1 MTRVSYRI
9 SGTIGG
15 AAQEDVKDTFTEGLV
30 APDAR
35 IARAKPSSRNACFIE
50 RKVSYFETHT
60 STWRR
65 VKSPEWHATNSAR
78 ANLVKDH
85 KSFNTMRWSLSQPLQ
100 SIVSYVPIAVSYSDN
115 SRYIWHSQ
123 ELGTPIVPN
132 SANLCVACLRNTWVQ
147 DLRSPISSSP
157 AIVLISPK
165 AFQNKVFINISMS
178 YTYFHLFHFSA
189 SVAYCRNCERF
200 LSPPGIWTIAQPE
213 SPELLS
219 ICLKKLKGLNKVRLT
234 DARFI
239 WTEPHSK
246 RLRVA
251 VTIQKEVRPL
261 QGSIVVTRSEGCHI
275 RFSQKPFSNRRS
287 KLNT

>member
-35 IARAKPSSRNACFIE
+35 IVRARPSSRNASFIE

-65 VKSPEWHATNSAR
+65 AKSPEWHATNSAR

-85 KSFNTMRWSLSQPLQ
+85 KSFNTMRWSLFQPLQ
-100 SIVSYVPIAVSYSDN
+100 SIASYVPIAVSYFGN
-115 SRYIWHSQ
+115 SRYISHSH

-157 AIVLISPK
+157 AIALISPK
-165 AFQNKVFINISMS
+165 AFQNKVSIDILCRIHIFTCPIDQLRLL
-178 YTYFHLFHFSA
+178 TAATA
-189 SVAYCRNCERF
+189 SVSYLHLAYGRSHSLNHLNFYQYVSRSWKVSTKF
-200 LSPPGIWTIAQPE
+200 GSRMPG
-213 SPELLS
+213 SS
-219 ICLKKLKGLNKVRLT
+219 GRS
-234 DARFI
+234 
-239 WTEPHSK
+239 H
-246 RLRVA
+246 
-251 VTIQKEVRPL
+251 IQSGWGW
-261 QGSIVVTRSEGCHI
+261 Q
-275 RFSQKPFSNRRS
+275 
-287 KLNT
+287 